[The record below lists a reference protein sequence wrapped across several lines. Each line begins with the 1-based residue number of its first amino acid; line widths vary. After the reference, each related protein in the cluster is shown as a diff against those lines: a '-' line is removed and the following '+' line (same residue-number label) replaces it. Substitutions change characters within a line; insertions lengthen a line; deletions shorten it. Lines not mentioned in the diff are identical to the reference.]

1 MKLGALALGAAAA
14 GASAYGAVAVA
25 VARLAIGRAAIKRLE
40 IAERLLRELEA
51 LRRHLRGVLTQRF
64 PSSTARTT
72 SSMRSSAWVATS
84 RTSPQCR

>member
-25 VARLAIGRAAIKRLE
+25 RLAIGRAAIKRLE
-40 IAERLLRELEA
+40 IAGLLRELEA
-51 LRRHLRGVLTQRF
+51 LRRHPRGVLTQRF

-72 SSMRSSAWVATS
+72 SSMRSSASVATS